1 MPGQWLGL
9 DISLSFQDNAQQE
22 EPMPYKCGFALALV
36 LAFASMAPGQ
46 PRKVYLS
53 ADMEGVAAAVTGDQL
68 GPQGFEYGRFREF
81 MTNEVLAAIAGARA
95 AGAND
100 FLVADSH
107 GNGENLL
114 VEKLPKDVQLV
125 RSWPRPLMMVQGI
138 DESFQAALFI
148 GYHTSTTNTAGVR
161 AHTISSANLT
171 EVRLNGIPASEALLS
186 AAIAGHFGVPAVLI
200 SGDDAIVAE
209 ARKQLGDI
217 EGAVVK
223 WAYGFHSART
233 RTPEAAYEVISAAAQ
248 RAIGRLK
255 DFKPYK
261 VQTPVELEV
270 SFKNY
275 RPAEILAYLPIVE
288 RTSSHSI
295 RFRGKD
301 MVEVSKFIEFLITY
315 EPGLSP

>member
-1 MPGQWLGL
+1 MRYLPGSTLT
-9 DISLSFQDNAQQE
+9 
-22 EPMPYKCGFALALV
+22 LV
-36 LAFASMAPGQ
+36 FAFASLAAGQ

-53 ADMEGVAAAVTGDQL
+53 ADMEGVVGTVTGDQL
-68 GPQGFEYGRFREF
+68 GPAGFEYARFREF

-95 AGAND
+95 AGASE
-100 FLVADSH
+100 FLVSDSH

-138 DESFQAALFI
+138 DESFQGALFI
-148 GYHTSTTNTAGVR
+148 GYHASTSNTAGVR

-186 AAIAGHFGVPAVLI
+186 AAIAGHFGVPAVMI
-200 SGDDAIVAE
+200 SGDDAIIAE
-209 ARKQLGDI
+209 ARQQLGPI

-223 WAYGFHSART
+223 WAYSFHSART
-233 RTPEAAYEVISAAAQ
+233 LTPEAAYDVIREAAQ
-248 RAIGRLK
+248 RACGRLK
-255 DFKPYK
+255 DFKPYR
-261 VQTPVELEV
+261 VQTPVQLDV
-270 SFKNY
+270 TFKNY

-288 RTSSHSI
+288 RTGSHSI

-301 MVEVSKFIEFLITY
+301 MIEVSKFIEFIGTY
-315 EPGLSP
+315 EAALSP